1 MLCLAMFVSSCAAKL
16 EIYEGIRPENN
27 SSDEKSLSKKGVPF
41 RVPTPY
47 MFEGCLTKLAKGGK
61 CEIIFFQRIE
71 SLPSEKLY
79 YASMNTG
86 TFADSEFTVK
96 LDERGNLKEI
106 AVNSKPVLAETL
118 DSAKSVIAALKELK
132 EAASTAS
139 DDSKPPP
146 PTPPCNAGEVIYEI
160 NPLREWKSPI
170 SDTKMSDNTKRIRK
184 ICKELNEPV

>member
-1 MLCLAMFVSSCAAKL
+1 MRIFFLPSIMLCLAIFVSSCAAKL

-27 SSDEKSLSKKGVPF
+27 SSEEKLLSKKGVPF

-47 MFEGCLTKLAKGGK
+47 MIEGWLTSLETGGACK
-61 CEIIFFQRIE
+61 KISFQRIE
-71 SLPSEKLY
+71 SLPSTKLY

-106 AVNSKPVLAETL
+106 AVNSKPVLTETL

-132 EAASTAS
+132 QDASLAS
-139 DDSKPPP
+139 NGSDPPH
-146 PTPPCNAGEVIYEI
+146 PPCNAGEVIYKI
-160 NPLREWKSPI
+160 NPLREWKF
-170 SDTKMSDNTKRIRK
+170 
-184 ICKELNEPV
+184 